1 VSSQDGSNRSQRPP
15 RTSQQ
20 PRHADASQRPDQT
33 WDVDPA
39 EIDRYLSG
47 RPTRSEETSSRPD
60 RGRSGGSTADQ
71 ISRLQGAV
79 NRRRTPQQ
87 ADSTIS
93 RQTFRPESDTSRS
106 RSARSQQPDPV
117 QYDDEYAYTGAED
130 RPDRETYAG
139 YDDDV
144 AYDETAYAYDD
155 GDDRDARAAAHRPRS
170 RTARVPASRTAQQRP
185 VRRQDP
191 EPIDVYD
198 EADYEDELYNDDPYL
213 GYEDDEI
220 DRRPPRAPRRQRSRP
235 SISKPNLPTITLP
248 KSVTNSPLLADMG
261 SLVMIGLA
269 ILSVALMAFVVSD
282 RITILGDTIPT
293 HVSASGD
300 PENIRTSEAIWNIPL
315 MAGMVMLMNIGA
327 SWFISTID
335 RFASRFVLA
344 SGLLVHFIAWVA
356 LFKYLWD

>member
-15 RTSQQ
+15 RTPQQ
-20 PRHADASQRPDQT
+20 SRHADTSQRQDQT

-47 RPTRSEETSSRPD
+47 RPTRSEETSSRSD
-60 RGRSGGSTADQ
+60 RGRTGSSTADQ

-93 RQTFRPESDTSRS
+93 RQTFRPQSDTSRS
-106 RSARSQQPDPV
+106 PATRSQQPDPIE
-117 QYDDEYAYTGAED
+117 YDDEYSYSEADDHPGQSA
-130 RPDRETYAG
+130 YAG

-144 AYDETAYAYDD
+144 TYDETAYAYDD
-155 GDDRDARAAAHRPRS
+155 GDDWDEPAVAPPSRS
-170 RTARVPASRTAQQRP
+170 RTTRVPASRTAQQRP
-185 VRRQDP
+185 SRRQDP

-198 EADYEDELYNDDPYL
+198 DADYEDELYNDDPYL

-300 PENIRTSEAIWNIPL
+300 PENIRTSQAIWSIPL

-335 RFASRFVLA
+335 KFASRFVLA